1 MSLKLSPAT
10 LRTLPLYA
18 CYLAPEGGE
27 IRLQEEIERYA
38 KGSFQRFG
46 RLFICLDKIPHP
58 YWAQNSWLQ
67 PKIEK
72 IPSIQQAVKH
82 LRSIQKNWA
91 LWPVN
96 SFRRSQLIQD
106 LLPKSHH
113 HPLIFPSSVPFQK
126 IGSWCLLDDE
136 TLLYSASCSSPQP
149 NGEWPFAQA
158 EPYHSTLPPSHAY
171 LKLWEACSLL
181 QKHPQP
187 SERCL
192 ELGAS
197 PGSWTWALSR
207 LGTHVTAVDRAGLS
221 SNIDQLPGVTFFR
234 GDAFQYTTARMGKV
248 DWIFS
253 DLICYPEKL
262 LEFLLPWVHS
272 GACRYF
278 ICTLKFQGKPNQ
290 EVIDQFAAIP
300 GSQIFHLFHNKN
312 ELTWALG
319 FPPMHT

>member
-1 MSLKLSPAT
+1 MSLKLLPEL

-27 IRLQEEIERYA
+27 IRLEEEIHRHA

-46 RLFICLDKIPHP
+46 RLFICLSEIPHP
-58 YWAQNSWLQ
+58 YWAQNIWLQ

-72 IPSIQQAVKH
+72 IASIQAAVKR
-82 LRSIQKNWA
+82 LRSIQKQWT
-91 LWPVN
+91 LWPVQ
-96 SFRRSQLIQD
+96 SYRRSQLIQD
-106 LLPKSHH
+106 LLPKSGH
-113 HPLIFPSSVPFQK
+113 HPLEFPSSSPTHQM
-126 IGSWCLLDDE
+126 GSWCLLDDE
-136 TLLYSASCSSPQP
+136 TLLYSPLCSCPQP
-149 NGEWPFAQA
+149 NGEWHFAA
-158 EPYHSTLPPSHAY
+158 PSPHHSVLPPSSAY

-181 QKHPQP
+181 KKHPLP

-197 PGSWTWALSR
+197 PGSWTWALSK
-207 LGTHVTAVDRAGLS
+207 LGTHVTAIDRAELS
-221 SNIDQLPGVTFFR
+221 SGVDHLPGVTFFR
-234 GDAFQYTTARMGKV
+234 GDAFQYTQERMGKV

-278 ICTLKFQGKPNQ
+278 VCTLKFQGKPSQ

-312 ELTWALG
+312 ELTWTLG
-319 FPPMHT
+319 FPPTHP